1 MTPTK
6 AKMVLNRIAHC
17 RTDNCPPDECSECD
31 YGVTEDDCNEAIEK
45 AIEALEKQLPKEP
58 VYKKDD
64 IYVKNQFVELPHCPT
79 CNWEVSTGDMHCFM
93 CGQAID
99 WGREQ

>member
-1 MTPTK
+1 MTPQEID
-6 AKMVLNRIAHC
+6 RIQCAIRHIK
-17 RTDNCPPDECSECD
+17 TSVDVDEWAMEIAVD
-31 YGVTEDDCNEAIEK
+31 AMQ
-45 AIEALEKQLPKEP
+45 KQIPKEP

-64 IYVKNQFVELPHCPT
+64 IYVKSQLVELPHCPT

-99 WGREQ
+99 WGDEG

>member
-1 MTPTK
+1 MTPQEID
-6 AKMVLNRIAHC
+6 RI
-17 RTDNCPPDECSECD
+17 EC
-31 YGVTEDDCNEAIEK
+31 AIRHIKTSVDVDPWAVEI
-45 AIEALEKQLPKEP
+45 AVDAMQKQIPKEP

-64 IYVKNQFVELPHCPT
+64 IYVKSQFVELPHCPT

-99 WGREQ
+99 WGEEG